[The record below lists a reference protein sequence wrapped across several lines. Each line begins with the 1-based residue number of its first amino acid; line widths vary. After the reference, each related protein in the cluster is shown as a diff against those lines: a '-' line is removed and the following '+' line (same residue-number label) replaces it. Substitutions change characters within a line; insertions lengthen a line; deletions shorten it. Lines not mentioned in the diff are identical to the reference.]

1 MDKKQIVVDGIEIT
15 VIKKKMKNMYL
26 RVLPPDGRV
35 QITAPLRTSNAK
47 IREFA
52 QSRLSWIKLQQE
64 KIRSHP
70 RTKQILYE
78 TGDIIFLWGRQYR
91 LEICELRADE
101 KPEVFGPGT
110 YGKEIGGKENSESE
124 SGLKIDRSENNIS
137 AGMSDRSDADIS
149 VNMSGRPTADISS
162 ISSEMWGIGEA
173 FEDEICGIVYLK
185 AAAAST
191 VHQREHFLNEWYR
204 SQLRQAIPAVME
216 KYERVVGVRAKEW
229 RIKNVKTRWGTCN
242 TVKSRIWLNLQLAKM
257 PPECLEYVV
266 AHELTHLLE
275 PSHNQRFYALM
286 DSFYP
291 DWRSVK
297 KRMR

>member
-35 QITAPLRTSNAK
+35 QITAPLRTSDAK

-70 RTKQILYE
+70 RARQLLYE
-78 TGDIIFLWGRQYR
+78 TGDIIFLWGRKYR

-101 KPEVFGPGT
+101 KPEVFKSGT
-110 YGKEIGGKENSESE
+110 DGKGIGGKEIAE
-124 SGLKIDRSENNIS
+124 SGSDRKSDRSENNIS
-137 AGMSDRSDADIS
+137 H
-149 VNMSGRPTADISS
+149 
-162 ISSEMWGIGEA
+162 ISSEIWEIKET
-173 FEDEICGIVYLK
+173 FEDEICGTVYLK
-185 AAAAST
+185 IGSAST
-191 VHQREHFLNEWYR
+191 VQQREQLLNEWYR
-204 SQLRQAIPAVME
+204 GQLKQAIPPVME
-216 KYERVVGVRAKEW
+216 KYERIIGVQAKEW
-229 RIKNVKTRWGTCN
+229 RIKNMKTRWGTCN
-242 TVKSRIWLNLQLAKM
+242 TVKARIWLNLQLAKM
-257 PPECLEYVV
+257 PTECLEYVV

-286 DSFYP
+286 DGFYP